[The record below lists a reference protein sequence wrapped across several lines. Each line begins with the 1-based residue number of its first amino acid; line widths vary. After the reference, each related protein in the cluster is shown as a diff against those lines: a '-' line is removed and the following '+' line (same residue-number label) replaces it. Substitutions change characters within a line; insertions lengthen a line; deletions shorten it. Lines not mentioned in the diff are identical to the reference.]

1 MKKKQKT
8 DGLLSD
14 KLIDAK
20 GEELEKFLQ
29 KEKVE
34 MEKEA
39 NQTSTTDHLNLPRMA
54 FGIKGLAGILKVS
67 TSTVARWR
75 AEGILDDVTF
85 NKGLKSATSLTK
97 CYRLKRNVLLIRNPP
112 IQSARPF
119 QCAYHPL
126 TP

>member
-1 MKKKQKT
+1 MKRKTQKT

-14 KLIDAK
+14 KVIDAK
-20 GEELEKFLQ
+20 GEELEKFLL

-39 NQTSTTDHLNLPRMA
+39 NQTSTTDYLNLPRMA

-67 TSTVARWR
+67 TSTVGRWR

-85 NKGLKSATSLTK
+85 NKGKYISFDVYGVLEILRESNHKTK
-97 CYRLKRNVLLIRNPP
+97 FNRK
-112 IQSARPF
+112 QA
-119 QCAYHPL
+119 
-126 TP
+126 